1 MGFFKSIINF
11 FSEMKDSVLQGSM
24 IAIFA
29 VSILLIVGF
38 LVFFIKRALKEN
50 CEKCILPI
58 TLMTLFTCIFMIPAS
73 LSITTLVKMNV
84 RNEIKN
90 LTENELNAL
99 QLEVKN
105 KQLERDKLEKENKIM
120 NQELEMNSLKKQVN
134 LLKASQVS
142 AIQFQKIAEIALI
155 KTNIQQTKVWH
166 KQISDTQQGWGLKA
180 DWYADGVLVVN
191 TYDIDAKFGIDFNKI
206 CIKKLSDNKIQVAG
220 IKPTYIGASKNTKE
234 SEVKEIRR
242 YDYDKNGILKNI
254 TVKMDTASLN
264 LADSYAEQFENEY
277 QSSIANM
284 DNWTYL
290 TDAIVSLGQNFVKL
304 IFAPVY
310 SEIEFIDTGD
320 EGFLPMKNYIEIEIE
335 SNTKKSEELSNVLDE
350 VIKAELERKE

>member
-1 MGFFKSIINF
+1 MGVFKFIINC
-11 FSEMKDSVLQGSM
+11 FSKMKDSVLQGSM

-90 LTENELNAL
+90 LTENELKAL

-105 KQLERDKLEKENKIM
+105 KQLERDKLDKENKIM

-142 AIQFQKIAEIALI
+142 AMQFQKIAEIALI

-166 KQISDTQQGWGLKA
+166 KQISDTQQGLGLKA

-206 CIKKLSDNKIQVAG
+206 YIKKLSDNKIQVTG

-264 LADSYAEQFENEY
+264 LADSYAEQFEKEY

-320 EGFLPMKNYIEIEIE
+320 ESFLPMKNYIETEIE